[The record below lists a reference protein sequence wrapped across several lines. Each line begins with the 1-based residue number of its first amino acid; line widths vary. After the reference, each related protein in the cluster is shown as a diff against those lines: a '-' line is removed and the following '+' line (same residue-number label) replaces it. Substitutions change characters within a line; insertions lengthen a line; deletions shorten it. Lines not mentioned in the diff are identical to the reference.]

1 MATEFLRIITDH
13 LQNNAGLS
21 PAAATVGISD
31 PVTAAELPAIVLSLA
46 RIRQLGK
53 GLGERSQ
60 LVTGALSW
68 TATIDLANPVLPEEP
83 SFRLLSQDRKELVLP
98 HGGLVRSD
106 GSDGSLTAT
115 DVSINVDGTPRP
127 LVASNPTGNQV
138 VVDPLVGRLIFATAL
153 PPGGSLNASYF
164 LGQWEQRVS
173 RIAGLLRVTVR
184 DTNPA
189 TVSDLSGAVANA
201 LQPPSALAIAD
212 IKQMD
217 LMKLGSIGA
226 PEEGLAKSR
235 ARDLLF
241 SFEFERKINR
251 PESSGGIIQRIP
263 ITANFDAPTIV
274 A

>member
-21 PAAATVGISD
+21 PAPATVGISD
-31 PVTAAELPAIVLSLA
+31 PVAAAELPAIVLSLA

-115 DVSINVDGTPRP
+115 DVSINVNGTPRP

-153 PPGGSLNASYF
+153 PPDGSLIANYF

-173 RIAGLLRVTVR
+173 RIAGLLRVTIR

-201 LQPPSALAIAD
+201 LQPPSALAIAG
-212 IKQMD
+212 IQQMD
-217 LMKLGSIGA
+217 LMKLGSIRA
-226 PEEGLAKSR
+226 PEEALAKSR